1 MIKRAFVQPTSEEIK
16 ERKKMYREA
25 ALLGIDLMEYDESR
39 QSSMERR
46 DRREAVVLL
55 GTGRAIPEE
64 LRERLIKRKTN
75 KRNIGLG
82 KELNHIGVRLYEI
95 LNKEA
100 AV

>member
-16 ERKKMYREA
+16 ARKKMYREA

-75 KRNIGLG
+75 KRN
-82 KELNHIGVRLYEI
+82 KEKEI
-95 LNKEA
+95 KQSQ
-100 AV
+100 

>member
-16 ERKKMYREA
+16 ERKKMYRETA
-25 ALLGIDLMEYDESR
+25 SLGIDLMEYDESR

-75 KRNIGLG
+75 KRN
-82 KELNHIGVRLYEI
+82 KEKEI
-95 LNKEA
+95 
-100 AV
+100 

>member
-46 DRREAVVLL
+46 E
-55 GTGRAIPEE
+55 
-64 LRERLIKRKTN
+64 
-75 KRNIGLG
+75 
-82 KELNHIGVRLYEI
+82 
-95 LNKEA
+95 
-100 AV
+100 

>member
-1 MIKRAFVQPTSEEIK
+1 
-16 ERKKMYREA
+16 MYREA

-75 KRNIGLG
+75 KRNKEKEIKRKRLNLG
-82 KELNHIGVRLYEI
+82 
-95 LNKEA
+95 
-100 AV
+100 

>member
-1 MIKRAFVQPTSEEIK
+1 ME
-16 ERKKMYREA
+16 
-25 ALLGIDLMEYDESR
+25 LIDLMEYDESR

-75 KRNIGLG
+75 KRN
-82 KELNHIGVRLYEI
+82 KEKEI
-95 LNKEA
+95 
-100 AV
+100 

>member
-1 MIKRAFVQPTSEEIK
+1 MIKRAFVQPT
-16 ERKKMYREA
+16 
-25 ALLGIDLMEYDESR
+25 LLGIDLMEYDESR

-75 KRNIGLG
+75 KRN
-82 KELNHIGVRLYEI
+82 KEKEI
-95 LNKEA
+95 
-100 AV
+100 

>member
-25 ALLGIDLMEYDESR
+25 ASLGIDLMEYDESR

-55 GTGRAIPEE
+55 GTGRTIPEE
-64 LRERLIKRKTN
+64 LRERLIRQSAGGRTPCRELSGREH
-75 KRNIGLG
+75 RNQQSD
-82 KELNHIGVRLYEI
+82 
-95 LNKEA
+95 
-100 AV
+100 